1 MITPRLSVFVLC
13 LAAFVN
19 VPQDRQSDS
28 AARRAFIDGTGPG
41 WKTLVE
47 TDFAGV
53 NGNADTWTWKGD
65 ILVSSGVPTGV
76 LRTRQ
81 KYTNFELVVEWRHLK
96 PAGNSGV
103 FAWVPDQA
111 LAQLKPG
118 VLPDYGIEVQM
129 LDHGFRD
136 QYEKS
141 GRKGDWFTTHGD
153 IFAVGKSKLTP
164 FAPVSPNGSRSF
176 PRKELSRGV
185 GSGITT
191 TCAGSTARC
200 GCGSTAK
207 RSPAAAAPTRTLA
220 ICVWR
225 PKVRRSSS
233 RTCGFASFPELAL
246 REGEP
251 SLLALSGAA
260 SSRRIRGSMTDQR
273 CPRSVELPSRGT
285 RAVGPTSIG
294 QDEKYFLAHP
304 GFQAAT

>member
-1 MITPRLSVFVLC
+1 MADVKTHPFLLFALCAAAMVFASPRAFDAQTKPSTP
-13 LAAFVN
+13 
-19 VPQDRQSDS
+19 
-28 AARRAFIDGTGPG
+28 RAFIDGTGPG
-41 WKTLVE
+41 WKTLTE

-53 NGNADTWTWKGD
+53 NGNADTWMWKD
-65 ILVSSGVPTGV
+65 NILESTGTPIGV

-81 KYTNFELVVEWRHLK
+81 KYTNFELVIEWRHLK

-185 GSGITT
+185 GEWNHYYVRGINGELRLWVNGEEVSG
-191 TCAGSTARC
+191 G
-200 GCGSTAK
+200 
-207 RSPAAAAPTRTLA
+207 
-220 ICVWR
+220 
-225 PKVRRSSS
+225 
-233 RTCGFASFPELAL
+233 
-246 REGEP
+246 
-251 SLLALSGAA
+251 SGAEPRTGYLCLEA
-260 SSRRIRGSMTDQR
+260 EGSPIEFKNIRVREVS
-273 CPRSVELPSRGT
+273 
-285 RAVGPTSIG
+285 
-294 QDEKYFLAHP
+294 
-304 GFQAAT
+304 